1 MRRGSLHSKY
11 LAASAGLLA
20 ALALGVTACGGDD
33 NDSGGGGGA
42 SSSGGD
48 AAGKQLTIYSS
59 VPLQGASRVQTT
71 AVVNGAKLALE
82 QAGNKAGAH
91 TIKYT
96 PLDDSTA
103 QAGNWTPEQESA
115 NARKAAQD
123 KSTAV
128 YIGTFNSGAA
138 AVSIPILNEAGV
150 PMVSPANTAVGLT
163 TNQPGS
169 NPGEPDKYY
178 PSGTRNYTRIVP
190 KDTIQGAA
198 LATLMKQDGCTKV
211 QMTNDKEVYGAGL
224 GKNVELASKSIGLSI
239 ISNEAIDK
247 NAANYRSLAQKA
259 KAAGADCFLYTG
271 ITANNAVQLYKD
283 FAAAL
288 PNAKLYGPDGV
299 SESGFA
305 NPKDGG
311 IPTSLD
317 SRVKVTVATLSPDQY
332 PPEGQ
337 EFFQAYTAKYGD
349 DNPDPYAIYGY
360 EAMKLGLDAI
370 ARSKTGATADVI
382 KALFSTKDRSSVL
395 GTYSIDENGDTTLTD
410 YGVYG
415 IKDGELTFDQ
425 TIKAQA
431 G

>member
-1 MRRGSLHSKY
+1 LQSKWMAATSC
-11 LAASAGLLA
+11 LAA
-20 ALALGVTACGGDD
+20 ALALGVAACGGDD
-33 NDSGGGGGA
+33 NDGGGGGGGGGNA
-42 SSSGGD
+42 SSS
-48 AAGKQLTIYSS
+48 KTVTVYSS
-59 VPLQGASRVQTT
+59 LPLQGASRVQTE
-71 AVVNGAKLALE
+71 AVNNGAKLALE
-82 QAGNKAGAH
+82 QSNNKAGNI
-91 TIKYT
+91 TVKFT

-103 QAGNWTPEQESA
+103 QAGSWTPEAESA

-123 KSTAV
+123 SNTAF
-128 YIGTFNSGAA
+128 YLGTFNSGAA
-138 AVSIPILNEAGV
+138 AIAIPILNEAGV
-150 PMVSPANTAVGLT
+150 PMISPANTAVGLT

-169 NPGEPDKYY
+169 APGEPDKYY
-178 PSGTRNYTRIVP
+178 PTGTRNYARIVP

-198 LATLMKQDGCTKV
+198 LVTLMKQDGCTKV
-211 QMTNDKEVYGAGL
+211 QLTNDKEVYGAGL
-224 GKNVELASKSIGLSI
+224 GKNVELAAKAQGLTL

-259 KAAGADCFLYTG
+259 KAAGADCFIYTG

-288 PNAKLYGPDGV
+288 PDAKLYGPDGV
-299 SESGFA
+299 AESGFA
-305 NPKDGG
+305 TPKDGG

-317 SRVKVTVATLSPDQY
+317 PRVKVTVATLSPDQY
-332 PPEGQ
+332 PPDGQ
-337 EFFQAYTAKYGD
+337 EFFKAYSTKYGE

-370 ARSKTGATADVI
+370 ARSKTGEKADI
-382 KALFSTKDRSSVL
+382 MKALFATKDRQSVL

-425 TIKAQA
+425 TIKAA
-431 G
+431 TN